1 MSSYV
6 PVLLHSVGV
15 GHRAFRPGA
24 DHYHCGHA
32 RTAWLRTH
40 ESLDGLRRPL
50 GLWSDDQC
58 DGAFGSAAAGTL
70 GDMAAA
76 AGVAAG
82 GQAASGILV
91 DIYRWDNAMDDSKLR
106 RLPHVHTVSLQF
118 CPGTLV
124 GKQSCSA

>member
-58 DGAFGSAAAGTL
+58 YGAFGSAAAGPL
-70 GDMAAA
+70 GDMAPAPA
-76 AGVAAG
+76 VGDCRKSV
-82 GQAASGILV
+82 SDVLV
-91 DIYRWDNAMDDSKLR
+91 DIHRGNNAMDDSKLR
-106 RLPHVHTVSLQF
+106 RLPHVH
-118 CPGTLV
+118 
-124 GKQSCSA
+124 